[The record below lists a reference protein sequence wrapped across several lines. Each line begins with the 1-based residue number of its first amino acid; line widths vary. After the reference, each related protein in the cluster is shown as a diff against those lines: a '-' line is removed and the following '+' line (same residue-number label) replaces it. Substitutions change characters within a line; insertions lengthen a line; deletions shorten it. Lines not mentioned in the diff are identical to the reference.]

1 MNDPA
6 ADLIVEYQP
15 PLAWVTLNRPGRR
28 NAMTSAM
35 WQRLPGLAAEIEAR
49 DELRVVLMRG
59 AGGEAFCAG
68 ADIAEMQAQLA
79 HPEALRITQDAV
91 QAGENAWARIDR
103 PTIALI
109 SGACAGGGC
118 GLALACDLRI
128 ATPESFFSVPPAKL
142 GLVYSLVDTR
152 RIVELA
158 GPARA
163 KEILFTG
170 RRISASEAFE
180 FGLVNRLVPE
190 ASLEAEGRAL
200 AAEIAASFQNS
211 VRAAK
216 RIVNAI
222 AAGATAETEE
232 SRQLYNESFWSED
245 FRSAASA
252 FVARGRQR

>member
-1 MNDPA
+1 MNDTVN
-6 ADLIVEYQP
+6 DLLVEYHP
-15 PLAWVTLNRPGRR
+15 PYATVTLNRPRRR

-35 WQRLPGLAAEIEAR
+35 WQRLPTLAAEIEAR
-49 DELRVVLMRG
+49 ADLRVVLMQG
-59 AGGEAFCAG
+59 AGPEAFCAG
-68 ADIAEMQAQLA
+68 ADIAEMQSQLA
-79 HPEALRITQDAV
+79 HPEQLRITQDAV
-91 QAGENAWARIDR
+91 QAGESAWAALDR

-109 SGACAGGGC
+109 GGACTGGGC
-118 GLALACDLRI
+118 GLALACDLRL
-128 ATPESFFSVPPAKL
+128 ATPESFFAVPPAKL

-170 RRISASEAFE
+170 RRISATEALE
-180 FGLVNRLVPE
+180 FGLVNRLVPQ

-200 AAEIAASFQNS
+200 AAEIAGVFQNS

-222 AAGATAETEE
+222 AAGATSETEE
-232 SRQLYNESFWSED
+232 SRRLYSESFWSDD
-245 FRSAASA
+245 FRSASA
-252 FVARGRQR
+252 AFTTRAKQR